1 MYFASQLIQ
10 NHNFMKKIT
19 LFLFFLT
26 ISFSMNAQFTEG
38 FEADIPS
45 DWTVIN
51 EGGANGWVQKATST
65 ASEGAA
71 VASIQYN
78 TTAHDDYLIT
88 PAIAVAS
95 GVNEYISF
103 KVRSSSAT
111 YLEAYEVLLSTT
123 DVTAAA
129 FTEVLQASSQAANAW
144 TDISFDLTAYE
155 GQTVYVAIRATDTN
169 EFYLEVDAVLQ
180 YRKIY

>member
-78 TTAHDDYLIT
+78 IQHMMI
-88 PAIAVAS
+88 I
-95 GVNEYISF
+95 
-103 KVRSSSAT
+103 
-111 YLEAYEVLLSTT
+111 
-123 DVTAAA
+123 
-129 FTEVLQASSQAANAW
+129 
-144 TDISFDLTAYE
+144 
-155 GQTVYVAIRATDTN
+155 
-169 EFYLEVDAVLQ
+169 
-180 YRKIY
+180 